1 MNFAFSEIPISTY
14 DIFQAKLIKISINR
28 GFINRVTKNRL
39 INEIYRMKSELKDI
53 EKKYLG
59 KLFDRIIFLRKEKGM
74 SQEKL
79 AIESEVARSL
89 MRGYERKERNI
100 SFANLVRIIKFGF
113 NMSIEEF
120 FSEGFDTSQEK
131 KKTGTPLRKTK

>member
-1 MNFAFSEIPISTY
+1 
-14 DIFQAKLIKISINR
+14 
-28 GFINRVTKNRL
+28 
-39 INEIYRMKSELKDI
+39 MKSELKEI

-59 KLFDRIIFLRKEKGM
+59 KLIDRIVTLRTELGM

-79 AIESEVARSL
+79 ANESEIARSL

-113 NMSIEEF
+113 NMTVEDF
-120 FSEGFDTSQEK
+120 FSEGFDEK
-131 KKTGTPLRKTK
+131 KKKKK

>member
-1 MNFAFSEIPISTY
+1 
-14 DIFQAKLIKISINR
+14 
-28 GFINRVTKNRL
+28 
-39 INEIYRMKSELKDI
+39 MKSELKDI
-53 EKKYLG
+53 EKEYLG
-59 KLFDRIIFLRKEKGM
+59 KLIDRIVNLRKAAKM

-113 NMSIEEF
+113 KMTIEEF
-120 FSEGFDTSQEK
+120 FSEGFDSLPEK
-131 KKTGTPLRKTK
+131 KRKKKI

>member
-1 MNFAFSEIPISTY
+1 
-14 DIFQAKLIKISINR
+14 
-28 GFINRVTKNRL
+28 
-39 INEIYRMKSELKDI
+39 MKSELKEI

-59 KLFDRIIFLRKEKGM
+59 KLMDRIIFLRKLRGI

-79 AIESEVARSL
+79 AIESEIARSL

-113 NMSIEEF
+113 NMSVEEF
-120 FSEGFDTSQEK
+120 FSDGFDKNNSRK
-131 KKTGTPLRKTK
+131 KK

>member
-39 INEIYRMKSELKDI
+39 FNEIYRMKSELKDI

-79 AIESEVARSL
+79 AIESEIARSL

-131 KKTGTPLRKTK
+131 KRTGTPLRKTK

>member
-1 MNFAFSEIPISTY
+1 M
-14 DIFQAKLIKISINR
+14 
-28 GFINRVTKNRL
+28 
-39 INEIYRMKSELKDI
+39 EIYHMKSDLKDI

-59 KLFDRIIFLRKEKGM
+59 KLIDRIVTLRKERGM

-79 AIESEVARSL
+79 AIESEIARSL

-113 NMSIEEF
+113 NMTIEEF
-120 FSEGFDTSQEK
+120 FGEGFDSVADK
-131 KKTGTPLRKTK
+131 KKKKSKL